1 MVHYDGLDGGQPA
14 GDRGLVVLDQA
25 RDLPGTSP
33 SPPPSPPPSPRPR
46 LARTSA
52 RTSPSPPALLS
63 LEQMKA
69 VEKVLG
75 VDTFVIKGDNKARL
89 RLRQPLLYGH
99 PYHTP
104 PLPPPVRLRSI
115 C

>member
-1 MVHYDGLDGGQPA
+1 
-14 GDRGLVVLDQA
+14 
-25 RDLPGTSP
+25 
-33 SPPPSPPPSPRPR
+33 
-46 LARTSA
+46 
-52 RTSPSPPALLS
+52 
-63 LEQMKA
+63 MKA

-104 PLPPPVRLRSI
+104 PLPPPSLVKPLWPLPG
-115 C
+115 